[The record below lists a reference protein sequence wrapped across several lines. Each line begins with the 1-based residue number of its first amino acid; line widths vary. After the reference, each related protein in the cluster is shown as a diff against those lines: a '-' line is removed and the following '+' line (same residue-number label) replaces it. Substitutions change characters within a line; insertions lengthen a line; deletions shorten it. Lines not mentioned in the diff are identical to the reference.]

1 MGSREIQLGK
11 GKERTH
17 DLGILGRRNQTLVG
31 VRKLEG
37 GSEEKPWKGKRWE
50 LRDGE

>member
-17 DLGILGRRNQTLVG
+17 DLGRRNQTLVG